1 MRNIFLTPVT
11 NGHVHIFIVTIF
23 LKGCLQDEVLCWADI
38 IMEQYIKI
46 MNEDDDKDTV
56 SQVCTCT
63 ADILKLVK
71 YDSIQQCK
79 YFL

>member
-1 MRNIFLTPVT
+1 MPYTGQWSSLCCFL
-11 NGHVHIFIVTIF
+11 IDMLMF
-23 LKGCLQDEVLCWADI
+23 LGCLQDEVLCWTDI

-79 YFL
+79 YWCLL